1 MSTTRSEVLEGLT
14 VSAAELADLIRAH
27 QEATD
32 RLRAAHGELQREVG
46 RLREEL
52 AAKNAEL
59 ARQKHLAALGQMA
72 AGVAHE
78 IRNPLGAIRL
88 FTGMLRRE
96 ISRVLED
103 DTAPASLDLPRMQD
117 HLQKIVRAVTSMD
130 GIVEGMLNLARTRPP
145 VLRPCR
151 LGMVLER
158 ALEDADPIV
167 EKHRVLVEREAF
179 APVTVRADA
188 AQLARAFLNII
199 SNAAQVME
207 EGGRLRIA
215 VTRAAGCAR
224 VRFTDSGPGIPPEH
238 IERIFEPFFSAR
250 EGGTGLGLASAYGI
264 VKNHGGSITVK
275 SARGKGS
282 TFEIYLP
289 AAEKEATPSR
299 PRTDTDSEM
308 APGGETVLLA
318 DDEGM
323 VIEVGREMLQRLG
336 YTVLTAMTGR
346 EAIETYRAHK
356 ALIDLVILDMIMPDM
371 TGMETYDRL
380 KKEDPNIIV
389 LLSSGYSIDGQASEI
404 LRQGCNGFIQ
414 KPFTM
419 AALSRKVRE
428 VLGKT
433 NGQG

>member
-215 VTRAAGCAR
+215 VTRAAGRAR

-250 EGGTGLGLASAYGI
+250 EGGTGLGLALAHRI
-264 VKNHGGSITVK
+264 VEDHAGRLWARNEPAGG
-275 SARGKGS
+275 A
-282 TFEIYLP
+282 TFVVELP
-289 AAEKEATPSR
+289 ACGEEDSR
-299 PRTDTDSEM
+299 P
-308 APGGETVLLA
+308 
-318 DDEGM
+318 
-323 VIEVGREMLQRLG
+323 
-336 YTVLTAMTGR
+336 
-346 EAIETYRAHK
+346 
-356 ALIDLVILDMIMPDM
+356 
-371 TGMETYDRL
+371 
-380 KKEDPNIIV
+380 
-389 LLSSGYSIDGQASEI
+389 
-404 LRQGCNGFIQ
+404 
-414 KPFTM
+414 
-419 AALSRKVRE
+419 
-428 VLGKT
+428 
-433 NGQG
+433 